1 MSNKSKEGK
10 KFTQKEINNDLHR
23 SILILNSMV
32 SRLAEEVKAGNE
44 RFNKLLD
51 VIAKKEMEG
60 KSEKSE

>member
-1 MSNKSKEGK
+1 MSNKSSEGK

-23 SILILNSMV
+23 SILILNNML
-32 SRLAEEVKAGNE
+32 SRLADEVKAGNE